1 MIRHMVMFRWQE
13 GVTDAHVASVSA
25 ALATLPALIPQIVS
39 FRYGADLRTVP
50 NNFDFAVSA
59 QFASLDDYLV
69 YRDHPDHQAMEQTY
83 LVPFIVERAS
93 EQFDE
98 G

>member
-1 MIRHMVMFRWQE
+1 MIQHVVMFRWRE
-13 GVTDAHVASVSA
+13 GVDDAHVAAASA
-25 ALATLPALIPQIVS
+25 ALATLPGLIPQIVS

-59 QFASLDDYLV
+59 QFASLEDYLI
-69 YRDHPDHQAMEQTY
+69 YRDHPDHQALVQTY
-83 LVPFIVERAS
+83 MVPFIVERAAV
-93 EQFDE
+93 QFAE